1 MAVQAIMAV
10 LLASCLFET
19 PVKAVSIIEIETE
32 GFRVF
37 RGSEQRELEG
47 LSDRELLEVAA
58 KFPSINIVALT
69 SESQTAVTQEDVSL
83 SLDCLPWRNG
93 ASQLQNGTIQWK
105 FLQLDEFGNTY
116 GKLLLFVDQVL

>member
-10 LLASCLFET
+10 LLASCLLET